1 MALYI
6 VLGLLGP
13 RLEGFEMRTLLHP
26 LLAMT
31 LLSGMAGTVQAQS
44 MSSHG
49 TPGMAA
55 QPQMKSSRDKTG
67 ADALKSDGMRM
78 SRGMMSARAPDIDLL
93 WAKVMI
99 AHHQGAID
107 MSQSVLKAGDDPEAR
122 KLAQATIDENTKA
135 KADLEAYVRKH
146 GG

>member
-1 MALYI
+1 M
-6 VLGLLGP
+6 G
-13 RLEGFEMRTLLHP
+13 RLVHA
-26 LLAMT
+26 LLATT
-31 LLSGMAGTVQAQS
+31 LLSATAGAVQAQS

-55 QPQMKSSRDKTG
+55 QPQMKTPSDKAG
-67 ADALKSDGMRM
+67 AEALKSDGMRM

-107 MSQSVLKAGDDPEAR
+107 MSQSVLKTGDDPEAR
-122 KLAQATIDENTKA
+122 KLAQAAIDENTKA
-135 KADLEAYVRKH
+135 KADLQSYVRKH

>member
-1 MALYI
+1 MRMI
-6 VLGLLGP
+6 FGVLG
-13 RLEGFEMRTLLHP
+13 
-26 LLAMT
+26 AVA
-31 LLSGMAGTVQAQS
+31 LLSGAADSALAQS
-44 MSSHG
+44 MSSHA

-55 QPQMKSSRDKTG
+55 QPQMKSPRDRAG

-78 SRGMMSARAPDIDLL
+78 SRGMMSARAPDIDVL

-107 MSQSVLKAGDDPEAR
+107 MSQSLLRSGDDPETHR
-122 KLAQATIDENTKA
+122 LAQATVDENTKA

>member
-1 MALYI
+1 
-6 VLGLLGP
+6 
-13 RLEGFEMRTLLHP
+13 MRTVFRV
-26 LLAMT
+26 LLAVS
-31 LLSGMAGTVQAQS
+31 LLSAAAEPVLAQS
-44 MSSHG
+44 MSGHG

-55 QPQMKSSRDKTG
+55 QPQMKTPRDKAG
-67 ADALKSDGMRM
+67 AEALKSDGMRM

-107 MSQSVLKAGDDPEAR
+107 MSQSVLKTGDDPEAR
-122 KLAQATIDENTKA
+122 RLAQATIDENTKA

>member
-1 MALYI
+1 
-6 VLGLLGP
+6 
-13 RLEGFEMRTLLHP
+13 MRTLVHA
-26 LLAMT
+26 LLATT
-31 LLSGMAGTVQAQS
+31 LLSAMAGTVQAQS

-55 QPQMKSSRDKTG
+55 QPPMKTPRDKAG

-107 MSQSVLKAGDDPEAR
+107 MSQSVLKTGDDPEAR
-122 KLAQATIDENTKA
+122 RLAQATIDENTKA
-135 KADLEAYVRKH
+135 KADLESYVRKH

>member
-1 MALYI
+1 
-6 VLGLLGP
+6 
-13 RLEGFEMRTLLHP
+13 MRTLVHA
-26 LLAMT
+26 LLATT
-31 LLSGMAGTVQAQS
+31 LLGATAGTVQAQS

-55 QPQMKSSRDKTG
+55 QPQMKSPRDKVG

-78 SRGMMSARAPDIDLL
+78 SRGMMSARAPDIDVL

-107 MSQSVLKAGDDPEAR
+107 MSQSVLKTGDDPEAR
-122 KLAQATIDENTKA
+122 RLAQATIDENTKA
-135 KADLEAYVRKH
+135 KADLESYMRKH

>member
-1 MALYI
+1 MRLFVHALMAT
-6 VLGLLGP
+6 
-13 RLEGFEMRTLLHP
+13 M
-26 LLAMT
+26 
-31 LLSGMAGTVQAQS
+31 LLSATAGTVQAQS

-55 QPQMKSSRDKTG
+55 QPQMKSPRDKAG

-107 MSQSVLKAGDDPEAR
+107 MSQSVLKTGDDPEAR
-122 KLAQATIDENTKA
+122 KLAQAAIDENTKA

>member
-1 MALYI
+1 MRLLVHALL
-6 VLGLLGP
+6 V
-13 RLEGFEMRTLLHP
+13 T
-26 LLAMT
+26 T
-31 LLSGMAGTVQAQS
+31 LLSATAGTVQAQS

-55 QPQMKSSRDKTG
+55 QPQMKSPRDKAG

-107 MSQSVLKAGDDPEAR
+107 MSQSVLKTGDDPDTR
-122 KLAQATIDENTKA
+122 KLAQAAIDENTRA

>member
-1 MALYI
+1 
-6 VLGLLGP
+6 
-13 RLEGFEMRTLLHP
+13 MRTLVHA
-26 LLAMT
+26 LLATT
-31 LLSGMAGTVQAQS
+31 LLSAMTGTVQAQS

-49 TPGMAA
+49 TPGTAA
-55 QPQMKSSRDKTG
+55 QPQMKSPRDKAG

-107 MSQSVLKAGDDPEAR
+107 MSQSVLKTGDDPEAR
-122 KLAQATIDENTKA
+122 RLAQATIDENTKA
-135 KADLEAYVRKH
+135 KADLESYVRKY